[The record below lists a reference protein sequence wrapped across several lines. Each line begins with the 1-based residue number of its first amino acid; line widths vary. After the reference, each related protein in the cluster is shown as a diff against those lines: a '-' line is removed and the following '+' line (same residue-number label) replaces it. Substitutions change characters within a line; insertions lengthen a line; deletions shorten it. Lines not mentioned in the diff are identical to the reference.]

1 MSEEFS
7 AGVKI
12 LLQRMETNPEEFYE
26 EGSKTRVAN
35 PRWANLL
42 SLVVTSKLKGEPIS
56 DTIYLD
62 PAEIDALYE
71 GYKKIRRKAFDDQ
84 IMRTVLAPEEE
95 LSSSATPINPHEGAL
110 RYNIKTGMEE
120 YYLAGTW
127 FPVNNK
133 AVLIGG
139 GGGSGYDNS
148 SYVGGGG
155 GGGSVTVKT
164 PTGTHTFT
172 KSGTFTGTGDEYYNP

>member
-26 EGSKTRVAN
+26 EGSKTRLTN

-56 DTIYLD
+56 DTIYLT

-71 GYKKIRRKAFDDQ
+71 GYKKIRRKAFDDYV
-84 IMRTVLAPEEE
+84 MRTVLAPEEK
-95 LSSSATPINPHEGAL
+95 LSSQENTTRAKMQALQTQYGWSDPAQQTASGPLDAYSQRLRDMQQQVMNAYPYSNSPYDEEPAQQGFGA
-110 RYNIKTGMEE
+110 RVKKAIGIK
-120 YYLAGTW
+120 
-127 FPVNNK
+127 
-133 AVLIGG
+133 
-139 GGGSGYDNS
+139 
-148 SYVGGGG
+148 
-155 GGGSVTVKT
+155 
-164 PTGTHTFT
+164 
-172 KSGTFTGTGDEYYNP
+172 

>member
-12 LLQRMETNPEEFYE
+12 LLQRMETHPEEFYE
-26 EGSKTRVAN
+26 EGSKTRLTN

-84 IMRTVLAPEEE
+84 IMRTVLAPDEE
-95 LSSSATPINPHEGAL
+95 LSSPETAARAKMQALQTQYGWSDPSNIYTGAAQAQALHIAAHQEALMNAYPYLSSQDPHPQPMPEGMLSKMA
-110 RYNIKTGMEE
+110 
-120 YYLAGTW
+120 
-127 FPVNNK
+127 K
-133 AVLIGG
+133 AVGI
-139 GGGSGYDNS
+139 
-148 SYVGGGG
+148 
-155 GGGSVTVKT
+155 K
-164 PTGTHTFT
+164 
-172 KSGTFTGTGDEYYNP
+172 